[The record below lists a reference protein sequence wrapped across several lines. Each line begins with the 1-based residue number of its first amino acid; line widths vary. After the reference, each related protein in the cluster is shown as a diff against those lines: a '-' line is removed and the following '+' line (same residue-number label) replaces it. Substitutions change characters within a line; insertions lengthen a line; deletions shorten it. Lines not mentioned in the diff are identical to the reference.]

1 VVTQPTILVTQA
13 TMRVTQATPT
23 TRHIPAT
30 MVRTAIQATA
40 MVVLITAGIGV
51 RVDALRAEF
60 TDDITAG
67 TKGRSL

>member
-1 VVTQPTILVTQA
+1 MQAMALDTHPTPTIRL
-13 TMRVTQATPT
+13 
-23 TRHIPAT
+23 IPAT